1 MPQQALNIKRTPAEN
16 WDARLLA
23 CYRGLQ
29 RFCLLDHSLGA
40 WANWSDSQD
49 CNSDYVSGHSLAS
62 GRTQSS
68 GPVLGHRHGPLKE
81 CSGQNND
88 VTGLFV

>member
-1 MPQQALNIKRTPAEN
+1 MQ
-16 WDARLLA
+16 DCLLA
-23 CYRGLQ
+23 TGDCRDSVCRTVVWDPG
-29 RFCLLDHSLGA
+29 G
-40 WANWSDSQD
+40 NWSDSQD